1 MNDLTEKLKAGE
13 LYYVKK
19 KNGKIVIRQAY
30 FYSCLRKENEQ
41 LKKLLKRIN
50 EHFEWIDRV
59 EPFYINDELWED
71 IKKAIGE
78 K

>member
-41 LKKLLKRIN
+41 LKKLLR
-50 EHFEWIDRV
+50 ECRELF
-59 EPFYINDELWED
+59 DELNYLNMVEKID
-71 IKKAIGE
+71 NAIGE
-78 K
+78 KK